1 MSKPKF
7 LKSHL
12 YGKINN
18 IVLPISGN
26 RYVSISQNPKGKNWG
41 KKGTSLKDTGIVYGN
56 YAERVEIAILD
67 SNFEIIN
74 DAFDYGVKG
83 FLETKDLINE
93 LSKLTERT

>member
-1 MSKPKF
+1 MLRP
-7 LKSHL
+7 
-12 YGKINN
+12 NN

-26 RYVSISQNPKGKNWG
+26 RYVSISQNRKGNNK
-41 KKGTSLKDTGIVYGN
+41 GIVYGN

-93 LSKLTERT
+93 LSKLTERKNNG